1 MFLIFV
7 ATKAQCTAS
16 VVYGAALLRLSL
28 SLGNAVNG
36 GSGKE
41 GQGSKKYGLQ
51 KDIHTVDGKKPA
63 PVDRWFIPLFIG
75 FQPSL

>member
-63 PVDRWFIPLFIG
+63 PVDRW
-75 FQPSL
+75 